1 LAPNLAL
8 HARLWSYSSHH
19 HCLLAF
25 ACALQ
30 AFAWHHD
37 PWFRTP
43 QCTNTPISPAPS
55 SLCIISLSLSLSLS
69 FSCARTHVCLCVP
82 LSLCLSCVS
91 PCLRW
96 VEFGKSNNNYP
107 KDFSPGDPPP
117 QPKGSAAKKARSK
130 GSLSFCLSLERELD
144 ANGLHAL

>member
-1 LAPNLAL
+1 M
-8 HARLWSYSSHH
+8 HASGVFLPITTVCSLSLVRYKLSLGIMTLGSE
-19 HCLLAF
+19 LLNARI
-25 ACALQ
+25 
-30 AFAWHHD
+30 
-37 PWFRTP
+37 PP
-43 QCTNTPISPAPS
+43 SPPPPL
-55 SLCIISLSLSLSLS
+55 LCVLFLSLSLSRSLALS